1 MTVTVTQPSI
11 NVREKLAE
19 LDKPTGIAGEAMLRA
34 ETPQEQQALIG
45 VGRRNIIKNGA
56 MQIWQRGTSFTS
68 VSANDTFT
76 VDRFAYQEGSETT
89 AAYTVSQSTGP
100 VEHGFGRSFKIEVT
114 TSDTSLAD
122 NQYAQIGY
130 PIEGQDL
137 QQMAKGTSGAL
148 PVTMSFW
155 VKSNV
160 TGTYAATLWDAPNSR
175 QNSAHYTID
184 AAGVWE
190 HKVITYSGDTTGTI
204 DNDNTEGLAIKFML
218 SAGADYTGGVEGPTS
233 HGTTD
238 NYAAKHSVDF
248 VNATGNYWEITGVQ
262 LELGKVATPFEHRS
276 YGEELA
282 LCQRYFYQVGKSNGD
297 TLSNFGF
304 SRGGG
309 YLEYVYATIP
319 RPVFMRATPTVSGG
333 GNLRGTTLSGGYTT
347 KSVSVTASNLLG
359 FDNANAASSVSGV
372 RLEFDSDW
380 TTGDEVLISDHDGTG
395 FISFDAEL

>member
-1 MTVTVTQPSI
+1 MTVNVSKPAI

-34 ETPQEQQALIG
+34 ETPQEQFNLIG
-45 VGRRNIIKNGA
+45 AGRRNLIINGA
-56 MQIWQRGTSFTS
+56 MQVWQRGTSFTS
-68 VSANDTFT
+68 VSANHTFLA
-76 VDRFAYQEGSETT
+76 DRFAYQEGSATT

-100 VEHGFGRSFKIEVT
+100 VEHGFDRSFKIEVT
-114 TSDTSLAD
+114 TADTSLAG
-122 NQYAQIGY
+122 NQYAQIHY

-160 TGTYAATLWDAPNSR
+160 TGAYAATLWDAANAR

-184 AAGVWE
+184 ASGVWE

-233 HGTTD
+233 HNTTD

-248 VNATGNYWEITGVQ
+248 VDATGNYWEITGVQ

-282 LCQRYFYQVGKSNGD
+282 LCQRYYYQVGKESGDYMSNVC
-297 TLSNFGF
+297 FA
-304 SRGGG
+304 RGG
-309 YLEYVYATIP
+309 YLDLVYGTVNFP
-319 RPVFMRATPTVSGG
+319 TELRTTPTVGYGG
-333 GNLRGTTLSGGYTT
+333 SLQGVTFSGGYATKTT
-347 KSVSVTASNLLG
+347 TGPVTG
-359 FDNANAASSVSGV
+359 DNTGKRTGGIRV
-372 RLEFDSDW
+372 EFPSDW
-380 TTGDEVLISDHDGTG
+380 TAGDEVFIVDNDGTG